1 MDYIFAIKDKMGNL
15 IAQNI
20 PIHSGLGKEMAQF
33 KIDHLQNLFLE
44 LTITGLS
51 FQPINPQKVK
61 VVFE

>member
-33 KIDHLQNLFLE
+33 KIDHLQNLFR
-44 LTITGLS
+44 
-51 FQPINPQKVK
+51 INNNRFIISAYRSTKSK
-61 VVFE
+61 SCI

>member
-51 FQPINPQKVK
+51 FQPIDP
-61 VVFE
+61 